1 MAARPEAERTV
12 DFRHR
17 RSEEPEINLI
27 PFIDV
32 LLVVLIFLM
41 LSTTYSRYSELQINL
56 PVADAE
62 RLNKRP
68 GEILVSVTPEG
79 LYLVNR
85 QPVEGRSVE
94 LLTAELRR
102 VADAG
107 AGASSIVIVSADA
120 MAAHQ
125 SVINVLDAA
134 RRAGL
139 PRLTFATQQGG
150 NR

>member
-1 MAARPEAERTV
+1 MKFRRRAAEV
-12 DFRHR
+12 
-17 RSEEPEINLI
+17 PEINLI

-56 PVADAE
+56 PTADADRLKE
-62 RLNKRP
+62 RP
-68 GEILVSVTPEG
+68 AEILVSVTAEG
-79 LYLVNR
+79 RYLVNHKAM
-85 QPVEGRSVE
+85 EARSVE
-94 LLTAELRR
+94 LLAAELR
-102 VADAG
+102 AAAG
-107 AGASSIVIVSADA
+107 ATAESSVVIVSADA

-139 PRLTFATQQGG
+139 PRLTFATQLSGG
-150 NR
+150 VR

>member
-1 MAARPEAERTV
+1 MKFRRRT
-12 DFRHR
+12 H
-17 RSEEPEINLI
+17 EEPEINLI

-56 PVADAE
+56 PTADAE
-62 RLNKRP
+62 RLKQRP
-68 GEILVSVTPEG
+68 DEILVSVTAEG
-79 LYLVNR
+79 RYLVNHKAL
-85 QPVEGRSVE
+85 EGRSVE
-94 LLTAELRR
+94 LLAAELR
-102 VADAG
+102 AAP
-107 AGASSIVIVSADA
+107 GASQAASVVVVSADA

-139 PRLTFATQQGG
+139 PRLTFATQLPGPS
-150 NR
+150 R